1 MSIVSLSYEN
11 FNDSIKDGTTV
22 GNFSSPKFL
31 PCLVVSPII
40 EEIAKDYTGSAKVG
54 RLDVDTD
61 ENQGIVDSLD
71 ITQVPTVILFKDGR
85 EISRLMGIR
94 EKREYEWLLK

>member
-22 GNFSSPKFL
+22 VNFSSPKCL

-71 ITQVPTVILFKDGR
+71 ITQVPTVIILRLTKAV
-85 EISRLMGIR
+85 SRLII
-94 EKREYEWLLK
+94 L

>member
-22 GNFSSPKFL
+22 VNFSSPKCL

-61 ENQGIVDSLD
+61 ENQDIVDSLD

>member
-1 MSIVSLSYEN
+1 M
-11 FNDSIKDGTTV
+11 
-22 GNFSSPKFL
+22 
-31 PCLVVSPII
+31 VSPII

-61 ENQGIVDSLD
+61 ENQSIVDSLD

>member
-1 MSIVSLSYEN
+1 MSIVNLSYEN

-22 GNFSSPKFL
+22 VNFSSPKCL
-31 PCLVVSPII
+31 PCLVVAPII

-61 ENQGIVDSLD
+61 ENQDIVDRLD
-71 ITQVPTVILFKDGR
+71 ITQIPTVILFKDGR

-94 EKREYEWLLK
+94 EKREYEWLLR